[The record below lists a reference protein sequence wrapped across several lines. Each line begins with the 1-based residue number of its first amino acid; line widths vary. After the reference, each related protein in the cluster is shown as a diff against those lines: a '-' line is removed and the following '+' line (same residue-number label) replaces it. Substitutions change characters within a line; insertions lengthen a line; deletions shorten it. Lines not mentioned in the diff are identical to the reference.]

1 MRHPG
6 VSADGKTLWGGGLL
20 SLLKTQDTGYY
31 FDVEISNGGGLQ
43 DVKIIPG
50 NPDFAAVATAIAL
63 GQIWIIYPKRI
74 DPATGKPGVAELLFD
89 LGPEARE
96 TTAIFSALTNDGK
109 YMYVTYTTGNHVA
122 ALDISDLNNIR
133 RLDDPNEAQPITGPH
148 YFKITPDG
156 KQVVV
161 TGYFVQTGDIGF
173 LNTPSDYK
181 AHYIDILDDGS
192 LSFNRTIDFPS
203 VFPERGGARPHST
216 VVFDLTDPANRK
228 YDSQADRNAPS
239 GI

>member
-1 MRHPG
+1 MFTPHGLAVDYLGGYIWTSDFVVPASVLKPSPFGSLGGDTVR
-6 VSADGKTLWGGGLL
+6 LW
-20 SLLKTQDTGYY
+20 
-31 FDVEISNGGGLQ
+31 DVETRTILNAVEIPNGGGIQ

-50 NPDFAAVATAIAL
+50 NPDFAAVATAVAL
-63 GQIWIIYPKRI
+63 GQIWIIYPKRV

-122 ALDISDLNNIR
+122 ALDISDLNNIK

-148 YFKITPDG
+148 
-156 KQVVV
+156 
-161 TGYFVQTGDIGF
+161 
-173 LNTPSDYK
+173 
-181 AHYIDILDDGS
+181 
-192 LSFNRTIDFPS
+192 
-203 VFPERGGARPHST
+203 ST
-216 VVFDLTDPANRK
+216 VVFDLTDPANPK